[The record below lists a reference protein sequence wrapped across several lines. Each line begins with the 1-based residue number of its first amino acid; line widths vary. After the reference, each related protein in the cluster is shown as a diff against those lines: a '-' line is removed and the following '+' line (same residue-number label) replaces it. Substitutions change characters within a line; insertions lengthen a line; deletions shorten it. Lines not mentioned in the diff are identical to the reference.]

1 MGTDEKRGEQDVCLE
16 HCRMNA
22 GRGEATT
29 GATELEWWL
38 YNNGNVGLLVLGPE
52 TAQLMAS
59 SMRAGIESAL
69 GMTPSAVPG
78 V

>member
-1 MGTDEKRGEQDVCLE
+1 MLRTLQNERWERRGD
-16 HCRMNA
+16 H
-22 GRGEATT
+22 GS
-29 GATELEWWL
+29 TELEWWL
-38 YNNGNVGLLVLGPE
+38 CNNGNVGLLVPGPE

-69 GMTPSAVPG
+69 GTTPSAVPG